1 MTAPSAPASPGRVLA
16 GLVRAGLVDA
26 SAACDGDVGLHEE
39 SRSNPVHLVVVSEI
53 PKLAVKQPG
62 PGPDAPALVEAE
74 MATYRWLAAAPQIGS
89 LAPSPTTVPD
99 HEGWLVLEAPQ
110 GARTVHELWGTLGEN
125 LGVVAAELGKTLAS
139 LHLAGAGAARPA
151 ALPVARRPWV
161 FDLPAGGSP
170 DFAAAHEEP
179 RRVVTEL
186 RERAD
191 LMALVEE
198 AGDAW
203 SARAPIHG
211 DVKWDNVLARREP
224 GGAWRLWLIDWELAG
239 WGDPGWDVAGLAETI
254 VTTQLL
260 AGGAIDAAAVAPLCR
275 AAVAAHADAIGP
287 ARETSTDRLACF
299 AAARFA
305 QAVVQLAAMATHGEV
320 PPVTGALL
328 DLAGA
333 IAVDRTAWARTF
345 LPAGR

>member
-16 GLVRAGLVDA
+16 GLVRAGLVGA
-26 SAACDGDVGLHEE
+26 SAACDGNVGLHEE

-74 MATYRWLAAAPQIGS
+74 MATYRWLAAAPRIGS

-110 GARTVHELWGTLGEN
+110 GARTVHELWGTLGED
-125 LGVVAAELGKTLAS
+125 LAVVAAELGKTLAS
-139 LHLAGAGAARPA
+139 LHLAGAGAVRPA

-170 DFAAAHEEP
+170 DFAAAHEGP

-198 AGDAW
+198 AGNAW

-211 DVKWDNVLARREP
+211 DIKWDNVLARREP

-260 AGGAIDAAAVAPLCR
+260 AGGASDAAARCTRNTQLLRLHCPRNNGYDGDDERHDR
-275 AAVAAHADAIGP
+275 ATRRHISGEGNRHFGWDDGRADQQALHNTRKNSRSN
-287 ARETSTDRLACF
+287 RERLAS
-299 AAARFA
+299 RRD
-305 QAVVQLAAMATHGEV
+305 H
-320 PPVTGALL
+320 
-328 DLAGA
+328 
-333 IAVDRTAWARTF
+333 I
-345 LPAGR
+345 

>member
-1 MTAPSAPASPGRVLA
+1 VTAPSAPASPGRVLA

-26 SAACDGDVGLHEE
+26 SAACDGEVGLHEE
-39 SRSNPVHLVVVSEI
+39 SRSNLVHLVVVSEI

-62 PGPDAPALVEAE
+62 PGPDAQALVEAE
-74 MATYRWLAAAPQIGS
+74 LATYRWLAAAPQIVA
-89 LAPSPTTVPD
+89 LAPGPTTVPD
-99 HEGWLVLEAPQ
+99 HEGWLVLEAPH
-110 GARTVHELWGTLGEN
+110 GARTVHELWGTLGED
-125 LGVVAAELGKTLAS
+125 LGVVAAELGKMLAS
-139 LHLAGAGAARPA
+139 LHRAGAGAARPA
-151 ALPVARRPWV
+151 ALPLARRPWV

-198 AGDAW
+198 AGNGW
-203 SARAPIHG
+203 LARAPIHG

-224 GGAWRLWLIDWELAG
+224 GGAWRLWLIDWEMAG

-260 AGGAIDAAAVAPLCR
+260 AGGTVDTVAPLCR

-305 QAVVQLAAMATHGEV
+305 QAVVQLAAMATYGEV

>member
-1 MTAPSAPASPGRVLA
+1 VTAPSAPASPGRVLA

-26 SAACDGDVGLHEE
+26 TAACDGEVGLHEE
-39 SRSNPVHLVVVSEI
+39 SRSNPVHIVEVSEV

-74 MATYRWLAAAPQIGS
+74 IAAYRWLAATPQIRS
-89 LAPSPTTVPD
+89 LAPRPTTVPE

-110 GARTVHELWGTLGEN
+110 GARTVHELWGTLDGT
-125 LGVVAAELGKTLAS
+125 LDVVAAELGRTLAS
-139 LHLAGAGAARPA
+139 LHLAAAGGERPA
-151 ALPVARRPWV
+151 ALPLAQRPWV

-170 DFAAAHEEP
+170 DFAAAHEGP
-179 RRVVTEL
+179 RRVVSEL
-186 RERAD
+186 SERAD

-198 AGDAW
+198 AGNAW

-224 GGAWRLWLIDWELAG
+224 SGAWRLWLIDWELAG

-260 AGGAIDAAAVAPLCR
+260 AGGAIDPASVGPVCR
-275 AAVAAHADAIGP
+275 AALAAHADAIGP
-287 ARETSTDRLACF
+287 ALETSPDQLACF
-299 AAARFA
+299 AVARFA
-305 QAVVQLAAMATHGEV
+305 QAVVQLAAMATHREV

-333 IAVDRTAWARTF
+333 IAVDRAAWARTF